1 MHADRRVVLSLV
13 LSSAFHSGT
22 AVWRLRY
29 RPSAISRVLAR
40 RNAGVVIFHFK
51 PTADCNWSKMHL
63 DVGRSGRGAA
73 GSTRFTDCSSLHYS
87 YQGTLRMG
95 ILLIYLGLDGG
106 HQKKSQKE
114 S

>member
-73 GSTRFTDCSSLHYS
+73 GSTVLQIVVHYITHTKARYEWGS
-87 YQGTLRMG
+87 YLF
-95 ILLIYLGLDGG
+95 I
-106 HQKKSQKE
+106 
-114 S
+114 